1 MKLIAPSNRVIIKVD
16 LESKNSHKFAD
27 GTTIKLARGYDNFN
41 MRQVKPVNAIVVNAK
56 NIPEESEILI
66 HHNATHDT
74 YRLFNY
80 LPPTTDASSDV
91 KFYSVPEGDCY
102 LWRKDQQD
110 EWKTLPNFI
119 TALRLF
125 KPYLVTFQGI
135 SPEKIIDR
143 LYITS
148 GDLKGKVVITL
159 KACDYE
165 IIYQNEDG
173 IEDKIIRLRYY
184 LDWHERNEVIGID
197 FELTEKVKNG
207 EILVG
212 FSDLDAKK
220 IN

>member
-56 NIPEESEILI
+56 NIPEDSEVLI

-91 KFYSVPEGDCY
+91 KYYSVPEGDCY

-125 KPYLVTFQGI
+125 KPYLGTFEGI
-135 SPEKIIDR
+135 APQKIADR
-143 LYITS
+143 LYVTS
-148 GDLKGKVVITL
+148 GDLKGNVVITL

-165 IIYQNEDG
+165 IIYQNENG
-173 IEDKIIRLRYY
+173 TEDKVIRLRYY
-184 LDWHERNEVIGID
+184 PEWHERNEVIGID
-197 FELTEKVKNG
+197 AELTEKVKKG

>member
-41 MRQVKPVNAIVVNAK
+41 MRQVKPVNAIVVNARH
-56 NIPEESEILI
+56 IPEGSEVLI
-66 HHNATHDT
+66 HHHATHDT

-102 LWRKDQQD
+102 LWRENQQY

-125 KPYLVTFQGI
+125 KPYLGTFQGI
-135 SPEKIIDR
+135 APEKIMDR
-143 LYITS
+143 LYVTS
-148 GDLKGKVVITL
+148 GELKGKVVITL

-173 IEDKIIRLRYY
+173 KEDRVIRLRYY
-184 LDWHERNEVIGID
+184 PEWHERNEVVGID
-197 FELTEKVKNG
+197 FELTEKVNNG
-207 EILVG
+207 EVLIG
-212 FSDLDAKK
+212 FSDSDAKK
-220 IN
+220 LD

>member
-1 MKLIAPSNRVIIKVD
+1 MKLIAPTNRVIIKVD

-41 MRQVKPVNAIVVNAK
+41 MRQVKPVNAVVVNAK
-56 NIPEESEILI
+56 NIPEDSEVLI

-80 LPPTTDASSDV
+80 LPPTTDASSDI
-91 KFYSVPEGDCY
+91 KYYSVPEGDCY
-102 LWRKDQQD
+102 LWRKNQQD

-125 KPYLVTFQGI
+125 KPYTGSFQGI
-135 SPEKIIDR
+135 APEKVIDR
-143 LYITS
+143 LYVTS

-165 IIYQNEDG
+165 IIYQNENG
-173 IEDKIIRLRYY
+173 IEDRVIRLRYY
-184 LDWHERNEVIGID
+184 PEWHERNEVIGID
-197 FELTEKVKNG
+197 SELTEKVQKG

-212 FSDLDAKK
+212 FSDLDAVK